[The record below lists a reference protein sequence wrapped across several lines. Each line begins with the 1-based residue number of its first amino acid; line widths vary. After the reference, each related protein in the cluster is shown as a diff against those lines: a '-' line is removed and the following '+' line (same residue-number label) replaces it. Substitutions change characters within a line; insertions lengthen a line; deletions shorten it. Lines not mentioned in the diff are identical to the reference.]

1 MKTNLYLVKDEYS
14 TIANFSTLSKANEY
28 IRNKKDLTIERI
40 EIDAPKWR
48 HVRTLVVEN
57 EPKNE
62 SAVVTKSEKLEDVIN
77 THILNVYNN
86 TYQNKSQTAKIVGL
100 TFKTV
105 LKRLVNMGAI

>member
-1 MKTNLYLVKDEYS
+1 MKVDIYLVKDEYS
-14 TIANFSTLSKANEY
+14 TIANFSTLSKADEF

-48 HVRTLVVEN
+48 HVKMVVVEN
-57 EPKNE
+57 VVKSEPTVSTE
-62 SAVVTKSEKLEDVIN
+62 SEKLEDVIN
-77 THILNVYNN
+77 THILNVYNR
-86 TYQNKSQTAKIVGL
+86 TSQNKSQTAKIVGL